1 MGGGTLEREIVG
13 SGRWYLVPWE
23 VKNLMGNY

>member
-1 MGGGTLEREIVG
+1 MDSGTLEREIVG
-13 SGRWYLVPWE
+13 SGRWHLVAWE